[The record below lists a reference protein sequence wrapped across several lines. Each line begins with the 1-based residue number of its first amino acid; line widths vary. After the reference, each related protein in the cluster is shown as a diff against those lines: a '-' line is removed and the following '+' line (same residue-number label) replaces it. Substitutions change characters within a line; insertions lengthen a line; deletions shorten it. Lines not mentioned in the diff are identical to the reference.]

1 MTTLLSIPM
10 MLFVHDLRAAC
21 RYPGDMLASV
31 MFFVMITTLV
41 PLGLGPDQ
49 ALLAQIAPA
58 IIWIAVMLASLP
70 QMDRL
75 YTREAR
81 DGVLEQMLVSPAPV
95 PLLMLAKALAAWV
108 IIILPLI
115 LSAPVLAV
123 MLGLSINGLLAIV
136 AFLGLGGL
144 CLVLIG
150 SMAAG
155 LTLGSRRSGI
165 FIALIV
171 LPLAMPVLIFG
182 VMATTAVLTG
192 GDAIGHLMLL
202 AGLTLILLVLA
213 PPVSAAAIRFAEE

>member
-1 MTTLLSIPM
+1 MTTILSIPM
-10 MLFVHDLRAAC
+10 MMFVHDLRSAC

-75 YTREAR
+75 FTQEAR
-81 DGVLEQMLVSPAPV
+81 DGVLEQMLVSPAPM

-108 IIILPLI
+108 IIILPLM
-115 LSAPVLAV
+115 LSAPVLAL
-123 MLGLSINGLLAIV
+123 MLGLSFNGLWAIG

-155 LTLGSRRSGI
+155 LTLGSRRSGV

-192 GDAIGHLMLL
+192 ADAKGHFMLL
-202 AGLTLILLVLA
+202 AALALILLVLA

>member
-1 MTTLLSIPM
+1 
-10 MLFVHDLRAAC
+10 
-21 RYPGDMLASV
+21 MLASV
-31 MFFVMITTLV
+31 IFFVMITTLV

-49 ALLAQIAPA
+49 ALLVQIAPA

-75 YTREAR
+75 FTREAR
-81 DGVLEQMLVSPAPV
+81 DGVLEQMLVSPAPM

-108 IIILPLI
+108 IIILPLM
-115 LSAPVLAV
+115 LAAPVLAL
-123 MLGLSINGLLAIV
+123 MLGLTFTGLWAIGI
-136 AFLGLGGL
+136 FLGLGGL
-144 CLVLIG
+144 CLILIG
-150 SMAAG
+150 AMAAG

-182 VMATTAVLTG
+182 VLATTAILTG
-192 GDAIGHLMLL
+192 GDAKGHLMLL
-202 AGLTLILLVLA
+202 TAIALILLVLA

>member
-1 MTTLLSIPM
+1 MTTILSIPM

-81 DGVLEQMLVSPAPV
+81 DGVLEQMLVSPAPL

-202 AGLTLILLVLA
+202 AALTLILLVLA

>member
-1 MTTLLSIPM
+1 MTTILSIPLM
-10 MLFVHDLRAAC
+10 VFFNDLRSAC
-21 RYPGDMLASV
+21 RHPGDMLASV
-31 MFFVMITTLV
+31 IFFVMITTLV

-49 ALLAQIAPA
+49 ALLVQIAPA

-75 YTREAR
+75 FTREAR
-81 DGVLEQMLVSPAPV
+81 DGVLEQMLVSPAPM

-108 IIILPLI
+108 IIILPLM
-115 LSAPVLAV
+115 LAAPVLAL
-123 MLGLSINGLLAIV
+123 MLGLTFTGLWAIGI
-136 AFLGLGGL
+136 FLGLGGL
-144 CLVLIG
+144 CLILIG
-150 SMAAG
+150 AMAAG

-182 VMATTAVLTG
+182 VLATTAILTG
-192 GDAIGHLMLL
+192 GDAKGHLMLL
-202 AGLTLILLVLA
+202 TAIALILLVLA

>member
-1 MTTLLSIPM
+1 MTTLFSIPM

-202 AGLTLILLVLA
+202 AALTLILLVLA

>member
-81 DGVLEQMLVSPAPV
+81 DGVLEQMLVSPAPM

-123 MLGLSINGLLAIV
+123 MLSLSINGLFAIV

-202 AGLTLILLVLA
+202 AALTLILLVLA